1 MALYAFDGTGNEDRE
16 GTERDSNVLNFFNA
30 YQDPLKNSDPKAERG
45 SLYLEG
51 IGLRANTGLGEKIAE
66 AFGIG
71 GHSRLRDARRRVENN
86 LAAGDL
92 DVDIVGFS
100 RGAALAIDFANQ
112 VCKKVPKANVRF
124 VGVWDIVAQFGAPG
138 EHVNLGFDLDCPD
151 VVCYHAMAIDEDRA
165 FFPLT
170 RLSKAGKTFSKLRE
184 VWFRGVH
191 SDIGGGNANLRAQL
205 DRPQLDVRERAPPQ
219 TAHRSG
225 RRHDQPRL
233 QGSGAGGEGARGRG
247 RPAPTLLHGRCRPCH
262 RPVLGRGS
270 PAVPRGSAARDLA
283 DRRRR
288 SVDAVPGGCPQR
300 LRQVLD
306 PSRTLWIAVGAS
318 YTA

>member
-16 GTERDSNVLNFFNA
+16 GTERDSNVLHFFNA
-30 YQDPLKNSDPKAERG
+30 YRDPLKNADPRAERG

-51 IGLRANTGLGEKIAE
+51 IGIRANTGLGERVAE

-71 GHSRLRDARRRVENN
+71 GRSRLNDARRRVEHN

-100 RGAALAIDFANQ
+100 RGAALAIDFANH
-112 VCKKVPKANVRF
+112 VCKKLPRANVRF
-124 VGVWDIVAQFGAPG
+124 VGVWDIVAQFGLPG

-151 VVCYHAMAIDEDRA
+151 VVCCHAMAIDENRA

-191 SDIGGGNANLRAQL
+191 SDVGGGNGNLGLNWIALNWMFENALRHDLPIDPAAVTANLGFKDLARAAKAHGVAVGPARRFFTGDAVHLTVQFSDE
-205 DRPQLDVRERAPPQ
+205 DRQRFVAD
-219 TAHRSG
+219 
-225 RRHDQPRL
+225 PRL
-233 QGSGAGGEGARGRG
+233 AISQIDDAGALSPF
-247 RPAPTLLHGRCRPCH
+247 PA
-262 RPVLGRGS
+262 
-270 PAVPRGSAARDLA
+270 AARNA
-283 DRRRR
+283 
-288 SVDAVPGGCPQR
+288 
-300 LRQVLD
+300 
-306 PSRTLWIAVGAS
+306 
-318 YTA
+318 

>member
-51 IGLRANTGLGEKIAE
+51 IGLRAHTGLGEKVAE
-66 AFGIG
+66 AFGLG
-71 GHSRLRDARRRVENN
+71 GHSRLRDARRRLDNN
-86 LAAGDL
+86 LAAGDR

-138 EHVNLGFDLDCPD
+138 EHVNLGFDLDCPE

-191 SDIGGGNANLRAQL
+191 SDIGGGNANLGLNWISLNWMFENALRHELPIDPAA
-205 DRPQLDVRERAPPQ
+205 V
-219 TAHRSG
+219 TAN
-225 RRHDQPRL
+225 
-233 QGSGAGGEGARGRG
+233 
-247 RPAPTLLHGRCRPCH
+247 
-262 RPVLGRGS
+262 LGFK
-270 PAVPRGSAARDLA
+270 DLA
-283 DRRRR
+283 RAVKAHEVAVGLPRRFFTGDAVHATVQFTDDDRRRFLKNPQLAI
-288 SVDAVPGGCPQR
+288 SQIDDAG
-300 LRQVLD
+300 
-306 PSRTLWIAVGAS
+306 TLTPFP
-318 YTA
+318 TAARNA

>member
-30 YQDPLKNSDPKAERG
+30 YQDPLKNSDPKADRG

-51 IGLRANTGLGEKIAE
+51 IGLRANTGLGEKVAE
-66 AFGIG
+66 AFGLG
-71 GHSRLRDARRRVENN
+71 GHSRLRDARRRLDNN

-112 VCKKVPKANVRF
+112 ACKKVPKANVRF

-191 SDIGGGNANLRAQL
+191 SDIGGGNANLGLNWIALNWMFENALRHELPIDPAAVTTNLGFKDLARAVKAHEVAVGLPRRFFTGDAVHATVQFTDD
-205 DRPQLDVRERAPPQ
+205 DRKRFLKDPQLAISQID
-219 TAHRSG
+219 
-225 RRHDQPRL
+225 D
-233 QGSGAGGEGARGRG
+233 AGTLTPF
-247 RPAPTLLHGRCRPCH
+247 PA
-262 RPVLGRGS
+262 
-270 PAVPRGSAARDLA
+270 AARNA
-283 DRRRR
+283 
-288 SVDAVPGGCPQR
+288 
-300 LRQVLD
+300 
-306 PSRTLWIAVGAS
+306 
-318 YTA
+318 